1 MDFLKDSIYLL
12 YNSSPLSTI
21 SLSLIIILMLIKQK
35 RNVDSINNNH
45 LHEITETLKR
55 IEGQLDKL
63 DKIEIGIE
71 IIKSKLNNG

>member
-1 MDFLKDSIYLL
+1 MDGLITLITT
-12 YNSSPLSTI
+12 SSPLSVI
-21 SLSLIIILMLIKQK
+21 ALSLIIILMLIKQK

-45 LHEITETLKR
+45 LHEMTETLKR
-55 IEGQLDKL
+55 IESQLEKL